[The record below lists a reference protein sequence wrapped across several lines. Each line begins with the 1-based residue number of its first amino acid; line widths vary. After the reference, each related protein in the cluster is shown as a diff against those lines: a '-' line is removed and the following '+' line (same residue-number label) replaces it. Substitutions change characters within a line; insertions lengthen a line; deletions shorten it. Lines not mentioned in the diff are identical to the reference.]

1 MYDSSS
7 AKLGV
12 INLTKK
18 LEDRQQQSQSVAKQ
32 MEDLQEKLSVI
43 SLPHSSLLSEL
54 TTAERR

>member
-43 SLPHSSLLSEL
+43 SLPHILSLV
-54 TTAERR
+54 